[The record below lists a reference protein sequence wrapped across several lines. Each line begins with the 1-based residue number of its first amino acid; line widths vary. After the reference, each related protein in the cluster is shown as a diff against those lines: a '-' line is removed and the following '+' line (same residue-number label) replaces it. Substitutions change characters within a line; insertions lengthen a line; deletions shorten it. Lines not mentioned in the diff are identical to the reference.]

1 MAHLLILLTRLKSL
15 SVAQAHEA
23 RVVHLGLRRKHRQ
36 TSYIKM
42 ITKKYKY
49 NAQVIASEG
58 GPEVLGCA
66 SLRISCERKETKGAF
81 TLRPFYF
88 SPKQM
93 ILSKSIYIIAL
104 GHCVYNAL
112 LLSRSKL
119 TSSQSFPYSLP
130 SMPHACWS
138 YFALW
143 GSIVTTQTN

>member
-1 MAHLLILLTRLKSL
+1 MAHLLILLTGFKSL

-23 RVVHLGLRRKHRQ
+23 RVVHLGLHRKHRQ

-42 ITKKYKY
+42 ITNKYKY

-58 GPEVLGCA
+58 EPEVLGCT
-66 SLRISCERKETKGAF
+66 SLRISCEWKETKGAF
-81 TLRPFYF
+81 TPGLFCF

-93 ILSKSIYIIAL
+93 ILSKSIYIIPL
-104 GHCVYNAL
+104 GCCVYNAI

-119 TSSQSFPYSLP
+119 KPSQSFPCSLL
-130 SMPHACWS
+130 STPHACWS

-143 GSIVTTQTN
+143 GSIMTTQTN